1 LQIDDAQ
8 KILQGPDNSATEYF
22 KEKTSGRL
30 TEVFK
35 PIVRDSMNS
44 VGVTRQYED
53 LNTTIMSTLFTTF
66 E

>member
-1 LQIDDAQ
+1 MHRRSCKAR
-8 KILQGPDNSATEYF
+8 DNSATEYF

-35 PIVRDSMNS
+35 PIVSDSMNS
-44 VGVTRQYED
+44 VGVTWQYED
-53 LNTTIMSTLFTTF
+53 LNTTIMSTHFTTF